1 MTIALMIG
9 GDGARWLSKS
19 GYKKVCQSRGP
30 GFESHR
36 RGFEYWASSLPH
48 SRDAS
53 SLSEKDGSRSH
64 TKGGRRHSNVNAFP
78 RSLLVSFL

>member
-1 MTIALMIG
+1 MGHG
-9 GDGARWLSKS
+9 GVVSRVT
-19 GYKKVCQSRGP
+19 KKSRGP

-36 RGFEYWASSLPH
+36 RGFESWASSLPH

-64 TKGGRRHSNVNAFP
+64 TKGGRRHSNVKVFP
-78 RSLLVSFL
+78 GC